1 MYGAIF
7 GAGIDFG
14 LEKFGE
20 KCYNIRKIFGEKMKY
35 IYQNADWHSFRWCGE
50 KIQKLLLEIRKAQGY
65 LLGKMDLLGFDVK
78 NNALLQVLTENIIKS
93 SEIEGQIL
101 DKHLVRSSIARR
113 LGIDIGGEIPVSR
126 DIEAIVEMMLD
137 ATQNYAK
144 EMTKDR
150 LIGWHAALFPTGY
163 SGMYKINVG
172 GYRTDELGSMQ
183 VVSGYAGNEKVH
195 YEAPKAELL
204 ESEMNELINYINTEK
219 ETDFLIQ
226 AAIVHLWF
234 VILHPF
240 DDGNGR
246 IARALTDMILAR
258 SDDSKFR
265 FYSMSAQIQ
274 KNRKS
279 YYEILEK
286 TQKGSMDI
294 TNWLVWFLENLLIA
308 IQSSGEITDK
318 VLQKAEFWQKHTNT
332 VFNERQ
338 IKVLN
343 RFMDNFEGNLTTTK
357 WAKMCNCSQD
367 TATLDINDLID
378 KKILKKIGKGR
389 VTHYVLY

>member
-1 MYGAIF
+1 MW
-7 GAGIDFG
+7 
-14 LEKFGE
+14 
-20 KCYNIRKIFGEKMKY
+20 YNIRIIFGESMIY
-35 IYQNADWHSFRWCGE
+35 IYQNTDWHSFRWCGE
-50 KIQKLLLEIRKAQGY
+50 KIQNLLLEIKKSQGY
-65 LLGKMDLLGFDVK
+65 LLGKMDSLGFDVK

-113 LGIDIGGEIPVSR
+113 LGIDIGGETPVSR
-126 DIEAIVEMMLD
+126 DIEGVVEMMLD
-137 ATQNYAK
+137 ATQNYSSN
-144 EMTKDR
+144 MTKER
-150 LIGWHAALFPTGY
+150 LIGWHAALFPTGF

-172 GYRTDELGSMQ
+172 NYRNDELGPMQ
-183 VVSGYAGNEKVH
+183 VISGYAGKEKIH
-195 YEAPKAELL
+195 YEAPSALIL
-204 ESEMNELINYINTEK
+204 EKEMNEFLNYINTDNEY
-219 ETDFLIQ
+219 DSLIK
-226 AAIVHLWF
+226 AGIVHLWF

-265 FYSMSAQIQ
+265 FYSMSSQIQ

-279 YYEILEK
+279 YYEVLER

-294 TNWLVWFLENLLIA
+294 TNWLLWFLENLLIA

-318 VLQKAEFWQKHTNT
+318 VLLKAEFWQKNSNV

-338 IKVLN
+338 IKILN

-367 TATLDINDLID
+367 TANLDINDLID
-378 KKILKKIGKGR
+378 KKILKKTGKGR
-389 VTHYVLY
+389 ATHYLLHK

>member
-1 MYGAIF
+1 MW
-7 GAGIDFG
+7 
-14 LEKFGE
+14 
-20 KCYNIRKIFGEKMKY
+20 YNIRKTFGENMKY
-35 IYQNADWHSFRWCGE
+35 IYQNTDWHSFRWCGD
-50 KIQKLLLEIRKAQGY
+50 KIQNLLLEIKKSQGY
-65 LLGKMDLLGFDVK
+65 LLGQMDSLGFDVK

-113 LGIDIGGEIPVSR
+113 LGIDIGGETPVSR
-126 DIEAIVEMMLD
+126 DIEGVVEMMLD
-137 ATQNYAK
+137 ATQNYSA

-150 LIGWHAALFPTGY
+150 LIGWHAALFPTGF

-172 GYRTDELGSMQ
+172 NYRTDELGPMQ
-183 VVSGYAGNEKVH
+183 VISGYEGKDKIH
-195 YEAPKAELL
+195 YEAPPASIL
-204 ESEMNELINYINTEK
+204 ENEMNDFLNYINTNN
-219 ETDFLIQ
+219 DYDSLIK
-226 AAIVHLWF
+226 AGIVHLWF

-265 FYSMSAQIQ
+265 FYSMSSQIQ

-294 TNWLVWFLENLLIA
+294 TNWLLWFLENLLIA

-318 VLQKAEFWQKHTNT
+318 VLQKAEFWQKNSNL

-367 TATLDINDLID
+367 TANLDINDLID
-378 KKILKKIGKGR
+378 KKILKKTGKGR
-389 VTHYVLY
+389 ATHYLLRK

>member
-1 MYGAIF
+1 MW
-7 GAGIDFG
+7 
-14 LEKFGE
+14 
-20 KCYNIRKIFGEKMKY
+20 YNIRIIFGENMRY
-35 IYQNADWHSFRWCGE
+35 IYQNTDWHSFRWCGD
-50 KIQKLLLEIRKAQGY
+50 KIQNLLLEIKKSQGY
-65 LLGKMDLLGFDVK
+65 LLGKMDSLGFDVK
-78 NNALLQVLTENIIKS
+78 NNALLQILTENIIKS

-101 DKHLVRSSIARR
+101 DKHLVRSSIAKR
-113 LGIDIGGEIPVSR
+113 LGIDIGGETPVSR
-126 DIEAIVEMMLD
+126 DIEGVVEMMLD
-137 ATQNYAK
+137 ATQNYSA

-172 GYRTDELGSMQ
+172 NYRTDELGPMQ
-183 VVSGYAGNEKVH
+183 VISGYEGKEKIH
-195 YEAPKAELL
+195 YEAPPASIL
-204 ESEMNELINYINTEK
+204 ENEMDEFLNYINTNNEY
-219 ETDFLIQ
+219 DSLIK
-226 AAIVHLWF
+226 AGIVHLWF

-265 FYSMSAQIQ
+265 FYSMSSQIQ

-279 YYEILEK
+279 YYEVLEK

-294 TNWLVWFLENLLIA
+294 TNWLLWFLENLLIA

-318 VLQKAEFWQKHTNT
+318 VLQKAEFWQKNSNL

-367 TATLDINDLID
+367 TASLDINDLIA
-378 KKILKKIGKGR
+378 KKIMKKVGKGR
-389 VTHYVLY
+389 ATHYLLRK

>member
-1 MYGAIF
+1 
-7 GAGIDFG
+7 
-14 LEKFGE
+14 
-20 KCYNIRKIFGEKMKY
+20 MKY
-35 IYQNADWHSFRWCGE
+35 IYQNSDWHSFRWCGE
-50 KIQKLLLEIRKAQGY
+50 KIQNLLLEIKKSQGY
-65 LLGKMDLLGFDVK
+65 LLGKMDSLGFDVK

-93 SEIEGQIL
+93 SEIEGLIL
-101 DKHLVRSSIARR
+101 NKRLVRSSIAKR
-113 LGIDIGGEIPVSR
+113 LGIDIGDVMMLDAAKVYLRNTDS
-126 DIEAIVEMMLD
+126 VCKMMLD
-137 ATQNYAK
+137 ATQNYSSN
-144 EMTKDR
+144 MTKER
-150 LIGWHAALFPTGY
+150 LIGWHAALFPTGF

-172 GYRTDELGSMQ
+172 GYRTDELGPVR
-183 VVSGYAGNEKVH
+183 VVSGYTGNKKIH
-195 YEAPKAELL
+195 YEAPKAGLL
-204 ESEMNELINYINTEK
+204 EGEMNELINYINTEK
-219 ETDFLIQ
+219 ETAFLIQ
-226 AAIVHLWF
+226 AGIVHLWF

-265 FYSMSAQIQ
+265 FYSMSSQIQ

-279 YYEILEK
+279 YYEVLEK

-318 VLQKAEFWQKHTNT
+318 VLLKAEFWQKNSNV

-338 IKVLN
+338 IKILN

-367 TATLDINDLID
+367 TASLDINDLIA
-378 KKILKKIGKGR
+378 KKIMKKVGKGR
-389 VTHYVLY
+389 ATHYLLRK

>member
-1 MYGAIF
+1 MW
-7 GAGIDFG
+7 
-14 LEKFGE
+14 
-20 KCYNIRKIFGEKMKY
+20 YNIRIIFGENMRY
-35 IYQNADWHSFRWCGE
+35 IYQNTDWHSFRWCGD
-50 KIQKLLLEIRKAQGY
+50 KIQNLLLEIKKSQGY
-65 LLGKMDLLGFDVK
+65 LLGKMDSLGFDVK
-78 NNALLQVLTENIIKS
+78 NNALLQILTENIIKS

-101 DKHLVRSSIARR
+101 DKHLVRSSVARR
-113 LGIDIGGEIPVSR
+113 LGIDIGGETPVSR
-126 DIEAIVEMMLD
+126 DIEGVVEMMLD
-137 ATQNYAK
+137 ATQNYSSQ
-144 EMTKDR
+144 MTKER

-172 GYRTDELGSMQ
+172 GYRTDELGPMQ
-183 VVSGYAGNEKVH
+183 VISGYTGNEKVH
-195 YEAPKAELL
+195 YEAPKAGLL
-204 ESEMNELINYINTEK
+204 EGEMNELINYINTEK

-226 AAIVHLWF
+226 VGIVHLWF

-265 FYSMSAQIQ
+265 FYSMSSQIQ

-318 VLQKAEFWQKHTNT
+318 VLQKAEFWQKNSNV

-367 TATLDINDLID
+367 TANLDINDLID
-378 KKILKKIGKGR
+378 KKILKKTGKGR
-389 VTHYVLY
+389 ATHYLLRK

>member
-1 MYGAIF
+1 M
-7 GAGIDFG
+7 
-14 LEKFGE
+14 
-20 KCYNIRKIFGEKMKY
+20 RY
-35 IYQNADWHSFRWCGE
+35 IYQNSDWHSFRWCGE
-50 KIQKLLLEIRKAQGY
+50 KIQNLLLEIKKSQGY
-65 LLGKMDLLGFDVK
+65 LLGKMDSLGFDVK

-113 LGIDIGGEIPVSR
+113 LGIDIGGETPVSR
-126 DIEAIVEMMLD
+126 DIEGVVEMMLD
-137 ATQNYAK
+137 ATQNYSSN
-144 EMTKDR
+144 MTKER
-150 LIGWHAALFPTGY
+150 LIGWHAALFPTGF

-172 GYRTDELGSMQ
+172 NYRNDELGPMQ
-183 VVSGYAGNEKVH
+183 VISGYAGKEKIH
-195 YEAPKAELL
+195 YEAPSALIL
-204 ESEMNELINYINTEK
+204 ENEMNEFLNYINTNNEY
-219 ETDFLIQ
+219 DSLIK
-226 AAIVHLWF
+226 AGIVHLWF

-265 FYSMSAQIQ
+265 FYSMSSQIQ

-279 YYEILEK
+279 YYEVLEK

-294 TNWLVWFLENLLIA
+294 TNWLLWFLENLLIA

-318 VLQKAEFWQKHTNT
+318 VLQKAEFWQKNSNL

-367 TATLDINDLID
+367 TASLDINDLIA
-378 KKILKKIGKGR
+378 KKIMKKVGKGR
-389 VTHYVLY
+389 ATHYLLRK

>member
-1 MYGAIF
+1 MW
-7 GAGIDFG
+7 
-14 LEKFGE
+14 
-20 KCYNIRKIFGEKMKY
+20 YNIRIIFGENMRY
-35 IYQNADWHSFRWCGE
+35 IYQNTDWHSFRWCGD
-50 KIQKLLLEIRKAQGY
+50 KIQNLLLEIKKSQGY
-65 LLGKMDLLGFDVK
+65 LLGKMDSLGFDVK
-78 NNALLQVLTENIIKS
+78 NNALLQILTENIIKS

-101 DKHLVRSSIARR
+101 DKHLVRSSVARR
-113 LGIDIGGEIPVSR
+113 LGIDIGGETPVSR
-126 DIEAIVEMMLD
+126 DIEGVVEMMLD
-137 ATQNYAK
+137 ATQNYSSQ
-144 EMTKDR
+144 MTKER

-172 GYRTDELGSMQ
+172 GYRTDELGPMQ
-183 VVSGYAGNEKVH
+183 VISGYTGNEKIH
-195 YEAPKAELL
+195 YEAPKAGLIEG
-204 ESEMNELINYINTEK
+204 EMNELINYINTEK

-226 AAIVHLWF
+226 AGIVHLWF

-265 FYSMSAQIQ
+265 FYSMSSQIQ

-279 YYEILEK
+279 YYEVLEK

-294 TNWLVWFLENLLIA
+294 TNWLLWFLENLLIA

-318 VLQKAEFWQKHTNT
+318 VLQKAEFWQKNSNL

-367 TATLDINDLID
+367 TANLDINDLID
-378 KKILKKIGKGR
+378 KKILKKTGKGR
-389 VTHYVLY
+389 ATHYLLRK

>member
-1 MYGAIF
+1 
-7 GAGIDFG
+7 
-14 LEKFGE
+14 
-20 KCYNIRKIFGEKMKY
+20 MKY

-50 KIQKLLLEIRKAQGY
+50 KIQNLLLEIKKSQGF
-65 LLGKMDLLGFDVK
+65 LLGKMDSLGFDVK

-113 LGIDIGGEIPVSR
+113 LGIDIGGETPVSR
-126 DIEAIVEMMLD
+126 DIEGVVEMMLD
-137 ATQNYAK
+137 ATQNYTS

-150 LIGWHAALFPTGY
+150 LIGWHAALFPTGF

-172 GYRTDELGSMQ
+172 NYRTDELGPMQ
-183 VVSGYAGNEKVH
+183 VISGYEGREKVH
-195 YEAPKAELL
+195 YEAPSALIL
-204 ESEMNELINYINTEK
+204 EKEMEEFLNYINTDNEY
-219 ETDFLIQ
+219 DFLIK
-226 AAIVHLWF
+226 AGVVHLWF

-265 FYSMSAQIQ
+265 FYSMSSQIQ

-308 IQSSGEITDK
+308 IQSSGEITNK
-318 VLQKAEFWQKHTNT
+318 VLQKAEFWQKNSNI

-367 TATLDINDLID
+367 TATLDINGLIV
-378 KKILKKIGKGR
+378 KKILKKVGKGR
-389 VTHYVLY
+389 ATHYLLCK

>member
-1 MYGAIF
+1 MW
-7 GAGIDFG
+7 
-14 LEKFGE
+14 
-20 KCYNIRKIFGEKMKY
+20 YNIRIIFGENMKY
-35 IYQNADWHSFRWCGE
+35 IYQNSDWHSFRWCGE
-50 KIQKLLLEIRKAQGY
+50 KIQNLLLEIKKSQGY
-65 LLGKMDLLGFDVK
+65 LLGKMDSLGFDVK

-113 LGIDIGGEIPVSR
+113 LGIDIGGETPVSR
-126 DIEAIVEMMLD
+126 DIESVVEMMLD
-137 ATQNYAK
+137 ATQNYSSN
-144 EMTKDR
+144 MTKER
-150 LIGWHAALFPTGY
+150 LIGWHAALFPTGF

-172 GYRTDELGSMQ
+172 NYRNDELGPMQ
-183 VVSGYAGNEKVH
+183 VIAGYAGKEKIH
-195 YEAPKAELL
+195 YEAPSALIL
-204 ESEMNELINYINTEK
+204 EKEMNEFLNYINTDNEY
-219 ETDFLIQ
+219 DSLIK
-226 AAIVHLWF
+226 AGIVHLWF

-265 FYSMSAQIQ
+265 FYSMSSQIQ

-279 YYEILEK
+279 YYEVLEK

-294 TNWLVWFLENLLIA
+294 TNWLLWFLENLLIA

-318 VLQKAEFWQKHTNT
+318 VLQKAEFWQKNSNL

-367 TATLDINDLID
+367 TASLDINDLIA
-378 KKILKKIGKGR
+378 KKIMKKVGKGR
-389 VTHYVLY
+389 ATHYLLRK

>member
-1 MYGAIF
+1 MW
-7 GAGIDFG
+7 
-14 LEKFGE
+14 
-20 KCYNIRKIFGEKMKY
+20 YNIRIIFGENMRY
-35 IYQNADWHSFRWCGE
+35 IYQNTDWHSFRWCGD
-50 KIQKLLLEIRKAQGY
+50 KIQNLLLEIKKSQGY
-65 LLGKMDLLGFDVK
+65 LLGKMDSLGFDVK
-78 NNALLQVLTENIIKS
+78 NNALLQILTENIIKS

-101 DKHLVRSSIARR
+101 DKHLVRSSVARR
-113 LGIDIGGEIPVSR
+113 LGIDIGGETPVSR
-126 DIEAIVEMMLD
+126 DIEGVVEMMLD
-137 ATQNYAK
+137 ATQNYSSQ
-144 EMTKDR
+144 MTKER

-172 GYRTDELGSMQ
+172 GYRTDELGPMQ
-183 VVSGYAGNEKVH
+183 VISGYTGNEKVH
-195 YEAPKAELL
+195 YEAPKAGLL
-204 ESEMNELINYINTEK
+204 EGEMNELINYINTEK

-226 AAIVHLWF
+226 VGIVHLWF

-265 FYSMSAQIQ
+265 FYSMSSQIQ

-318 VLQKAEFWQKHTNT
+318 VLQKAEFWQKNSNV

-378 KKILKKIGKGR
+378 KKILKKTGKGR
-389 VTHYVLY
+389 ATHYLLRK

>member
-1 MYGAIF
+1 
-7 GAGIDFG
+7 
-14 LEKFGE
+14 
-20 KCYNIRKIFGEKMKY
+20 MKY
-35 IYQNADWHSFRWCGE
+35 IYQNTDWRNFRWCGD
-50 KIQKLLLEIRKAQGY
+50 KIQNLLLEIKKSQGY
-65 LLGKMDLLGFDVK
+65 LLGKMDSLGFDVK

-113 LGIDIGGEIPVSR
+113 LGIDIGGETSVSR
-126 DIEAIVEMMLD
+126 DIEGVVEMMLD
-137 ATQNYAK
+137 ATQNYSSQ
-144 EMTKDR
+144 MTKER
-150 LIGWHAALFPTGY
+150 LIGWHAALFPTGF

-172 GYRTDELGSMQ
+172 NYRTDELGPMQ
-183 VVSGYAGNEKVH
+183 VISGYEGKEKIH
-195 YEAPKAELL
+195 YEAPPASIL
-204 ESEMNELINYINTEK
+204 EKEMNEFLNYINTDNEY
-219 ETDFLIQ
+219 DSLIK
-226 AAIVHLWF
+226 AGIVHLWF

-258 SDDSKFR
+258 SDNSKFR
-265 FYSMSAQIQ
+265 FYSMSSQIQ

-279 YYEILEK
+279 YYEVLEK

-294 TNWLVWFLENLLIA
+294 TNWLLWFLENLLIA

-318 VLQKAEFWQKHTNT
+318 VLQKAEFWQKNSNL

-367 TATLDINDLID
+367 TASLDINDLIA
-378 KKILKKIGKGR
+378 KKIMKKVGKGR
-389 VTHYVLY
+389 ATHYLLRK

>member
-1 MYGAIF
+1 MW
-7 GAGIDFG
+7 
-14 LEKFGE
+14 
-20 KCYNIRKIFGEKMKY
+20 YNIRIIFGENMRY
-35 IYQNADWHSFRWCGE
+35 IYQNTDWHSFRWCGD
-50 KIQKLLLEIRKAQGY
+50 KIQNLLLEIKKSQGY
-65 LLGKMDLLGFDVK
+65 LLGKMDSLGFDVK

-113 LGIDIGGEIPVSR
+113 LGIDIGGETPVSR
-126 DIEAIVEMMLD
+126 DIEGVVEMMLD
-137 ATQNYAK
+137 ATQNYSSQ
-144 EMTKDR
+144 MTKER
-150 LIGWHAALFPTGY
+150 LIGWHAALFPTGF

-172 GYRTDELGSMQ
+172 GYRTDELGPMQ
-183 VVSGYAGNEKVH
+183 VISGYAGKEKIH
-195 YEAPKAELL
+195 YEAPSALIL
-204 ESEMNELINYINTEK
+204 EKEMNEFLNYINTDNEY
-219 ETDFLIQ
+219 DSLIK
-226 AAIVHLWF
+226 AGIVHLWF

-265 FYSMSAQIQ
+265 FYSMSSQIQ

-279 YYEILEK
+279 YYEVLER

-294 TNWLVWFLENLLIA
+294 TNWLLWFLENLLIA

-318 VLQKAEFWQKHTNT
+318 VLQKAEFWQKNSNL

-367 TATLDINDLID
+367 TANLDINDLIN

-389 VTHYVLY
+389 ATHYLLRK

>member
-1 MYGAIF
+1 MWH
-7 GAGIDFG
+7 
-14 LEKFGE
+14 
-20 KCYNIRKIFGEKMKY
+20 NIRIIFGENVKY
-35 IYQNADWHSFRWCGE
+35 ICQNADWHSFRWCGE
-50 KIQKLLLEIRKAQGY
+50 KIQNLLLEIKKSQGF
-65 LLGKMDLLGFDVK
+65 LLGKMDSLGVDVK
-78 NNALLQVLTENIIKS
+78 NNTLLQVLTENIIKS

-113 LGIDIGGEIPVSR
+113 LGIDIGGETPVSR
-126 DIEAIVEMMLD
+126 DIEGVVEMILD
-137 ATQNYAK
+137 ATQNYSS
-144 EMTKDR
+144 EMTKER
-150 LIGWHAALFPTGY
+150 LIGWHAALFPTGF

-172 GYRTDELGSMQ
+172 NYRTDELAPMQ
-183 VVSGYAGNEKVH
+183 VISGYEGREKVH
-195 YEAPKAELL
+195 YEAPSALIL
-204 ESEMNELINYINTEK
+204 EKEMGEFLNYINTDNEY
-219 ETDFLIQ
+219 DFLIK
-226 AAIVHLWF
+226 AGIVHLWF

-265 FYSMSAQIQ
+265 FYSMSSQIQ

-294 TNWLVWFLENLLIA
+294 TNWLIWFLENLLIA
-308 IQSSGEITDK
+308 IQSSGEITNK
-318 VLQKAEFWQKHTNT
+318 VLQKAEFWQKNSNI

-367 TATLDINDLID
+367 TASLDINDLIV
-378 KKILKKIGKGR
+378 KKILKKVGKGR
-389 VTHYVLY
+389 ATHYLLRK

>member
-1 MYGAIF
+1 
-7 GAGIDFG
+7 
-14 LEKFGE
+14 
-20 KCYNIRKIFGEKMKY
+20 MKY

-50 KIQKLLLEIRKAQGY
+50 KIQNLLLEIKKAQGF
-65 LLGKMDLLGFDVK
+65 LLGKMDSLGFDVK

-113 LGIDIGGEIPVSR
+113 LGIDIGGETPVSR
-126 DIEAIVEMMLD
+126 DIEGVVEMMLD
-137 ATQNYAK
+137 ATQNYPS
-144 EMTKDR
+144 EMTKKR
-150 LIGWHAALFPTGY
+150 LIGWHAALFPTGF

-172 GYRTDELGSMQ
+172 NYRTDELGPMQ
-183 VVSGYAGNEKVH
+183 VISGYEGKEKVH
-195 YEAPKAELL
+195 YEAPSALIL
-204 ESEMNELINYINTEK
+204 EKEMEDFLNYINTDNEY
-219 ETDFLIQ
+219 DFLIK
-226 AAIVHLWF
+226 AGIVHLWF

-265 FYSMSAQIQ
+265 FYSMSSQIQ

-308 IQSSGEITDK
+308 IQSSGEITNK
-318 VLQKAEFWQKHTNT
+318 VLQKAEFWQKNSSI

-367 TATLDINDLID
+367 TATLDINDLIV
-378 KKILKKIGKGR
+378 KKILKKVGKGR
-389 VTHYVLY
+389 ATHYLLCK

>member
-1 MYGAIF
+1 MW
-7 GAGIDFG
+7 
-14 LEKFGE
+14 
-20 KCYNIRKIFGEKMKY
+20 YNIRIIFGESMIY
-35 IYQNADWHSFRWCGE
+35 IYQNTDWHSFRWYGE
-50 KIQKLLLEIRKAQGY
+50 KIQNLLLEIKKSQGY
-65 LLGKMDLLGFDVK
+65 LLGKMDSLGFDVK

-113 LGIDIGGEIPVSR
+113 LGIDIGGETPVSR
-126 DIEAIVEMMLD
+126 DIEGVVEMMLD
-137 ATQNYAK
+137 ATQNYSSN
-144 EMTKDR
+144 MTKER
-150 LIGWHAALFPTGY
+150 LIGWHAALFPTGF

-172 GYRTDELGSMQ
+172 NYRNDELGPMQ
-183 VVSGYAGNEKVH
+183 VISGYAGKEKIH
-195 YEAPKAELL
+195 YEAPSALIL
-204 ESEMNELINYINTEK
+204 EKEMNEFLNYINTDNEY
-219 ETDFLIQ
+219 DSLIK
-226 AAIVHLWF
+226 AGIVHLWF

-265 FYSMSAQIQ
+265 FYSMSSQIQ

-279 YYEILEK
+279 YYEVLEK

-294 TNWLVWFLENLLIA
+294 TNWLLWFLENLLIA

-318 VLQKAEFWQKHTNT
+318 VLQKAEFWQKNSNL

-367 TATLDINDLID
+367 TASLDINDLIA
-378 KKILKKIGKGR
+378 KKIMKKVGKGR
-389 VTHYVLY
+389 ATHYLLCK

>member
-1 MYGAIF
+1 
-7 GAGIDFG
+7 
-14 LEKFGE
+14 
-20 KCYNIRKIFGEKMKY
+20 MKY
-35 IYQNADWHSFRWCGE
+35 IYQSPDWHSFTYFGD
-50 KIQKLLLEIRKAQGY
+50 KIQNLLLEIKKAQGY
-65 LLGKMDLLGFDVK
+65 LLGKMDALGFDVK

-101 DKHLVRSSIARR
+101 DKHIVRSSIARR
-113 LGIDIGGEIPVSR
+113 LGIDLAGETPISR
-126 DIEAIVEMMLD
+126 DIEGVVEMMLD
-137 ATQNYAK
+137 ATQKYTQN
-144 EMTKDR
+144 MTKER
-150 LIGWHAALFPTGY
+150 IIGWHAALFPTGF

-172 GYRTDELGSMQ
+172 NYRTDEQGPMQ
-183 VVSGYAGNEKVH
+183 VVSGYAGKERVH
-195 YEAPKAELL
+195 YEAPPAKFL
-204 ESEMNELINYINTEK
+204 EFEMQDLIDYINSETE
-219 ETDFLIQ
+219 EDCLIK
-226 AAIVHLWF
+226 AGIVHLWF

-246 IARALTDMILAR
+246 IARALTDMMLAR

-265 FYSMSAQIQ
+265 FYSMSSQIQ

-279 YYEILEK
+279 YYAILEK
-286 TQKGSMDI
+286 TQKGTMDI

-308 IQSSGEITDK
+308 IQSSGEITNN
-318 VLQKAEFWQKHTNT
+318 VLKKAEFWQKNANL

-367 TATLDINDLID
+367 TATIDINELIA
-378 KKILKKIGKGR
+378 KKILKRIGKGR
-389 VTHYVLY
+389 STHYNIR